1 VDLFVWA
8 FIWRSC
14 PCFCCCL
21 QAAGGIGIGVF
32 MACLVLLTVVVRMSP
47 DWYLSKYWTKEVQA
61 KESSLLSQRATVAA
75 SGGDPSTISLR
86 VDQRSYVQVY
96 AILIAVLVVMRLSEG
111 WLFARIAIQAAR
123 RLHNINFIRVL
134 NGTMAYFDTTP
145 LGRILNRF
153 AGFVHLSLA

>member
-1 VDLFVWA
+1 
-8 FIWRSC
+8 
-14 PCFCCCL
+14 
-21 QAAGGIGIGVF
+21 
-32 MACLVLLTVVVRMSP
+32 
-47 DWYLSKYWTKEVQA
+47 
-61 KESSLLSQRATVAA
+61 LSQRATVAA
-75 SGGDPSTISLR
+75 SGGDPNTISLR